1 VRGETI
7 ARRAIIMGAA
17 GRDFHNFNTCFRDNP
32 SYEVVAFTAAQIP
45 FIANRTYPE
54 SMAGR
59 RYPNGI
65 PIYPEDQLESL
76 IQSEGATDVFFSYSD
91 TSYDYVMH
99 RASIAESKG
108 ATFHLLGPADTM
120 IKASKPVI
128 AVVAVR
134 TGAGK
139 STLSRKVA
147 DILEKR
153 GLKPVVVRHP
163 MPYNGLS
170 VAVQRFEDAEDLD
183 RYHVTVEERE
193 EYEGHLSRNLVV
205 FAGVDYKA
213 ILAEAEKEG
222 DVIIWDGGN
231 NDWSFYKP
239 DVNIVVADPL
249 RQGHES
255 RYYPGETN
263 VRMADIIVVNKVNVA
278 PKEDVERTV
287 QSCAK
292 LNPKAKIIRTRSE
305 AVLDHPEWIRG
316 KRVVVVEDGPS
327 VTHGELAYGAG
338 AVAAKNV
345 DAILVDPR
353 DKAVGDIKAA
363 YEKYPTLGKVLP
375 ALGYS
380 DSELKEL
387 EDSIN
392 AVDCDAVV
400 LGTPADLTKLIK
412 IGKPVARVAFEA
424 YDEGKPTL
432 DELLAERIESFKR
445 AALTTR
451 SAPSPG

>member
-1 VRGETI
+1 
-7 ARRAIIMGAA
+7 MGAA

-54 SMAGR
+54 SMAGK

-263 VRMADIIVVNKVNVA
+263 LRMADIIVVNKVNVS

-392 AVDCDAVV
+392 
-400 LGTPADLTKLIK
+400 
-412 IGKPVARVAFEA
+412 
-424 YDEGKPTL
+424 
-432 DELLAERIESFKR
+432 
-445 AALTTR
+445 
-451 SAPSPG
+451 

>member
-1 VRGETI
+1 
-7 ARRAIIMGAA
+7 MGAA
-17 GRDFHNFNTCFRDNP
+17 GRDFHNFNTFFKDNP
-32 SYEVVAFTAAQIP
+32 AYEVVAFTAAQVP
-45 FIANRTYPE
+45 FNGNRTYPE

-65 PIYPEDQLESL
+65 TIHPEDQLESL
-76 IQSEGATDVFFSYSD
+76 IHSEGVTDVFFSYSD
-91 TSYDYVMH
+91 TSYDYLMH

-120 IKASKPVI
+120 IKANKPVV

-147 DILEKR
+147 DILVKR

-163 MPYNGLS
+163 MPFNDLTT
-170 VAVQRFEDAEDLD
+170 AVQRFEDPEDLD
-183 RYHVTVEERE
+183 TYHVTVEERE

-205 FAGVDYKA
+205 FAGVDYRA
-213 ILAEAEKEG
+213 IMTEAEKEG

-263 VRMADIIVVNKVNVA
+263 VRMADIVVVNKVNVA
-278 PKEDVERTV
+278 PKDDVEKTV
-287 QSCAK
+287 QSCTK
-292 LNPKAKIIRTRSE
+292 LNPRAKIVRTRSE
-305 AVLDHPEWIRG
+305 AVLDHPDWIRG
-316 KRVVVVEDGPS
+316 KRVVVVEDAPS

-338 AVAAKNV
+338 TVAARAV

-353 DKAVGDIKAA
+353 EKAVGSIKAA

-380 DSELKEL
+380 SSQLSELE
-387 EDSIN
+387 ESIN
-392 AVDCDAVV
+392 RAECDAVV
-400 LGTPADLTKLIK
+400 LGTPADLTKLIR

-424 YDEGKPTL
+424 YDEGRPTL
-432 DELLAERIESFKR
+432 EELLAERIESFKR
-445 AALTTR
+445 SALAARPL
-451 SAPSPG
+451 

>member
-1 VRGETI
+1 
-7 ARRAIIMGAA
+7 MGAA
-17 GRDFHNFNTCFRDNP
+17 GRDFHNFNTYFKENP
-32 SYEVVAFTAAQIP
+32 SYEVVAFTASQVP
-45 FIANRTYPE
+45 FMTGKTYPE

-65 PIYPEDQLESL
+65 PIHAEDQLESL
-76 IQSEGATDVFFSYSD
+76 IQTEGVTDVFFSYSD
-91 TSYDYVMH
+91 VSYDYLMH

-108 ATFHLLGPADTM
+108 ATFHLLGPNDTM

-128 AVVAVR
+128 AVVAAR

-139 STLSRKVA
+139 STISRKVS
-147 DILEKR
+147 DILVKR

-163 MPYNGLS
+163 LPYNDLS
-170 VAVQRFEDAEDLD
+170 ATVQRFEDPEDLD
-183 RYHVTVEERE
+183 TYHVTVEERE

-213 ILAEAEKEG
+213 ILTEAEKEG

-231 NDWSFYKP
+231 NDWSFYRP

-249 RQGHES
+249 RQGHEA

-263 VRMADIIVVNKVNVA
+263 VRMADIVVVNKVNVA
-278 PKEDVERTV
+278 PKDDVEKTV

-292 LNPKAKIIRTRSE
+292 LNPRAKIIKTRSE
-305 AVLDHPEWIRG
+305 AMLDHPDWIRG

-327 VTHGELAYGAG
+327 VTHGELAYAAG
-338 AVAAKNV
+338 TVAARTV
-345 DAILVDPR
+345 DAVLVDPR
-353 DKAVGDIKAA
+353 EKAVGAIKAA
-363 YEKYPTLGKVLP
+363 YEKYPTLGSVLP

-380 DSELKEL
+380 DAQLMEL
-387 EDSIN
+387 EESIN

-412 IGKPVARVAFEA
+412 IGKPVSRVAFEA

-432 DELLAERIESFKR
+432 EELLAEKIESFKR
-445 AALTTR
+445 TALTTQ
-451 SAPSPG
+451 SA

>member
-1 VRGETI
+1 L

-17 GRDFHNFNTCFRDNP
+17 GRDFHNFNTYFKDNP
-32 SYEVVAFTAAQIP
+32 AYEVVAFTSAQPP
-45 FIANRTYPE
+45 FNPNRTYPE

-65 PIYPEDQLESL
+65 PIHPEDQLESL
-76 IQSEGATDVFFSYSD
+76 IRSQGVTDIFFSYSD
-91 TSYDYVMH
+91 VSYDYLMH
-99 RASIAESKG
+99 RASMAESKG
-108 ATFHLLGPADTM
+108 AAFHLLGPADTM
-120 IKASKPVI
+120 IKANKPVI

-139 STLSRKVA
+139 STLSRKVS
-147 DILEKR
+147 DILLKR

-163 MPYNGLS
+163 MPYNDLS
-170 VAVQRFEDAEDLD
+170 ATVQRFEDPEDLD
-183 RYHVTVEERE
+183 TYHVTVEERE

-205 FAGVDYKA
+205 FTGVDYKA

-239 DVNIVVADPL
+239 DVNIVVADPM

-278 PKEDVERTV
+278 PRDDVEKTV

-292 LNPKAKIIRTRSE
+292 LNPRAKVIRTRSE
-305 AVLDHPEWIRG
+305 ALLDHPDWIRG
-316 KRVVVVEDGPS
+316 KRVAVVEDAPS

-338 AVAAKNV
+338 TVAAKAV

-353 DKAVGDIKAA
+353 AWAVGSIKAA
-363 YEKYPTLGKVLP
+363 YEKYPTIGSVLP

-380 DSELKEL
+380 GSQLAEL
-387 EDSIN
+387 EESIN
-392 AVDCDAVV
+392 AVECDAVV
-400 LGTPADLTKLIK
+400 LGTPADLTKLIR

-432 DELLAERIESFKR
+432 EELLAERIDSFKR
-445 AALTTR
+445 AALATR
-451 SAPSPG
+451 FAQLGR

>member
-1 VRGETI
+1 M

-17 GRDFHNFNTCFRDNP
+17 GRDFHNFNTYFRQNP
-32 SYEVVAFTAAQIP
+32 SYEVVAFTASQVP
-45 FIANRTYPE
+45 YMTNKTYPG

-59 RYPNGI
+59 QYPNGI
-65 PIYPEDQLESL
+65 PIHAEDQLERL
-76 IQSEGATDVFFSYSD
+76 IQTEGVTDVFFAYSD
-91 TSYDYVMH
+91 VSYEYLMH
-99 RASIAESKG
+99 RASTAESRG
-108 ATFHLLGPADTM
+108 ATFHLLGPSDTM
-120 IKASKPVI
+120 IKANKPVV

-139 STLSRKVA
+139 STISRKVS
-147 DILEKR
+147 DILVKR

-163 MPYNGLS
+163 MPYNELS
-170 VAVQRFEDAEDLD
+170 AAVQRFEDPEDLD
-183 RYHVTVEERE
+183 TYHVTVEERE

-263 VRMADIIVVNKVNVA
+263 VKMADIVVVNKVNVA
-278 PKEDVERTV
+278 PRDDVEKTV

-292 LNPKAKIIRTRSE
+292 LNPRAKFVKTRSE
-305 AVLDHPEWIRG
+305 AVLDHPDWIRG

-338 AVAAKNV
+338 TVAAKAV
-345 DAILVDPR
+345 DAVLVDPR
-353 DKAVGDIKAA
+353 EKAVGAIRAA
-363 YEKYPTLGKVLP
+363 YDKYPTLGSVLP
-375 ALGYS
+375 AIGYS
-380 DSELKEL
+380 DSHLMEL
-387 EDSIN
+387 EESIN

-400 LGTPADLTKLIK
+400 LGTPADLTKLIR
-412 IGKPVARVAFEA
+412 IGKPVSRVAFEA

-432 DELLAERIESFKR
+432 EELLAEKIESFKG
-445 AALTTR
+445 AAFTAR
-451 SAPSPG
+451 EG

>member
-1 VRGETI
+1 M
-7 ARRAIIMGAA
+7 ARKALIMGAA
-17 GRDFHNFNTCFRDNP
+17 GKDFHTFNVFFRENLAYD
-32 SYEVVAFTAAQIP
+32 VVAFTAAQIP
-45 FIANRTYPE
+45 FISGRTYPAAV
-54 SMAGR
+54 AGK

-65 PIYPEDQLESL
+65 SVFPEEQLES
-76 IQSEGATDVFFSYSD
+76 IIDREHVTDVFFSYSD

-99 RASIAESKG
+99 RASIAQSKG
-108 ATFHLLGPADTM
+108 AAFHLLGPYDTM
-120 IKASKPVI
+120 IKASKPVV

-139 STLSRKVA
+139 STISRKVS
-147 DILEKR
+147 DILVKH

-163 MPYNGLS
+163 MPYSGLS
-170 VAVQRFEDAEDLD
+170 TGVQRFEDSEDLD
-183 RYHVTVEERE
+183 RYQVTVEERE
-193 EYEGHLSRNLVV
+193 EYEGHIARNLVV

-231 NDWSFYKP
+231 NDWSFYRP

-263 VRMADIIVVNKVNVA
+263 VRMADIVVVNKVNVA
-278 PKEDVERTV
+278 PKDDVEKVV

-292 LNPKAKIIRTRSE
+292 LNPRASIVRTRSE
-305 AVLDHPEWIRG
+305 AVLDHPDWIRG
-316 KRVVVVEDGPS
+316 KHVVVVEDGPS

-338 AVAAKNV
+338 TVAARTV
-345 DAILVDPR
+345 DAVLIDPR
-353 DKAVGDIKAA
+353 GKAVGGIRAA
-363 YEKYPTLGKVLP
+363 YEKYPTLGSVLP

-380 DSELKEL
+380 DAQLQEL
-387 EDSIN
+387 EESIN

-400 LGTPADLTKLIK
+400 LGTPADLTKLIR

-424 YDEGKPTL
+424 YDEGKPSL
-432 DELLAERIESFKR
+432 EDLLADRIESFKR
-445 AALTTR
+445 AALP
-451 SAPSPG
+451 A

>member
-1 VRGETI
+1 MGGGAA

-17 GRDFHNFNTCFRDNP
+17 GRDFHNFNTYFKENP
-32 SYEVVAFTAAQIP
+32 AYEVVAFTAAQPVFKAIK
-45 FIANRTYPE
+45 AYPE

-59 RYPNGI
+59 RYPSGI
-65 PIYPEDQLESL
+65 PIHPEDQLESL
-76 IQSEGATDVFFSYSD
+76 IRSEGVTDVFFSYSD
-91 TSYDYVMH
+91 TSYDYLMH
-99 RASIAESKG
+99 RASMAESKG
-108 ATFHLLGPADTM
+108 AAFHLLGPADTM
-120 IKASKPVI
+120 IKANKPVI

-147 DILEKR
+147 DILLKR

-163 MPYNGLS
+163 MPYNDLS
-170 VAVQRFEDAEDLD
+170 ATVQRFEDPEDLD
-183 RYHVTVEERE
+183 TYHVTVEERE
-193 EYEGHLSRNLVV
+193 EYEGHLNRNLVV
-205 FAGVDYKA
+205 FTGVDYKA

-231 NDWSFYKP
+231 NDWSFYRP

-278 PKEDVERTV
+278 PKDDVEKTV

-292 LNPKAKIIRTRSE
+292 LNPRAKVIRTRSE
-305 AVLDHPEWIRG
+305 VVLDHPDWIRG
-316 KRVVVVEDGPS
+316 KRVLVVEDAPS

-338 AVAAKNV
+338 TVAAKAV
-345 DAILVDPR
+345 DATLVDPR
-353 DKAVGDIKAA
+353 NAAVGSIKAA
-363 YEKYPTLGKVLP
+363 YEKYPTIGSVLP

-380 DSELKEL
+380 DAQLAEL
-387 EDSIN
+387 EESIN
-392 AVDCDAVV
+392 AVVCDAVV
-400 LGTPADLTKLIK
+400 LGTPADLTKLIR

-432 DELLAERIESFKR
+432 EELLAEKIESFKR

-451 SAPSPG
+451 SA

>member
-1 VRGETI
+1 
-7 ARRAIIMGAA
+7 MGAA
-17 GRDFHNFNTCFRDNP
+17 GRDFHNFNTCFRENP
-32 SYEVVAFTAAQIP
+32 AYEVVAFTAAQIP

-54 SMAGR
+54 AVAGR

-65 PIYPEDQLESL
+65 PIYPEDQLENL
-76 IQSEGATDVFFSYSD
+76 IETERVTDVFFSYSD
-91 TSYDYVMH
+91 VSYDYLMH
-99 RASIAESKG
+99 RASVVESRG
-108 ATFHLLGPADTM
+108 ATFHLLGPAETM
-120 IKASKPVI
+120 IKANKPVI

-139 STLSRKVA
+139 STVSRKVS
-147 DILEKR
+147 DILVKR

-163 MPYNGLS
+163 MPYHDLS
-170 VAVQRFEDAEDLD
+170 VAVQRFEDPEDMD
-183 RYHVTVEERE
+183 KYHVTVEERE
-193 EYEGHLSRNLVV
+193 EYEGHIKRNLVV

-239 DVNIVVADPL
+239 DINIVVADPL

-263 VRMADIIVVNKVNVA
+263 VRMADVVVVNKVNVA
-278 PKEDVERTV
+278 QKEDVEKVV
-287 QSCAK
+287 QSCMK
-292 LNPKAKIIRTRSE
+292 LNPRAKVMRMRSE
-305 AVLDHPEWIRG
+305 AVLDHPDWIRG
-316 KRVVVVEDGPS
+316 KRVLVVEDGPS

-338 AVAAKNV
+338 TVAARTV
-345 DAILVDPR
+345 DAVLVDPR
-353 DKAVGDIKAA
+353 EKAVGGIRAA
-363 YEKYPTLGKVLP
+363 YDKYPTLGSVLP
-375 ALGYS
+375 ALGYA
-380 DSELKEL
+380 DSQLKEL
-387 EDSIN
+387 EESIN

-432 DELLAERIESFKR
+432 EELLAEKLDAIKR
-445 AALTTR
+445 AVGGT
-451 SAPSPG
+451 SMV